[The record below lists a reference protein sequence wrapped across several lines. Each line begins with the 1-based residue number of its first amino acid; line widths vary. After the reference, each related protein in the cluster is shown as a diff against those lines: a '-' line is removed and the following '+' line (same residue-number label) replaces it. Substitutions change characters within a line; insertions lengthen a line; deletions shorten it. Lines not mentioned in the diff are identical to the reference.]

1 MKKSSKS
8 KLKLNRETL
17 VALEESQMGGALG
30 AGSTSNTCLTLGVCS
45 AQCGSTTIYASGCYS
60 RCTCGTAL
68 C

>member
-1 MKKSSKS
+1 MKKSSMS

-17 VALEESQMGGALG
+17 TALEEPQLKAMPGA
-30 AGSTSNTCLTLGVCS
+30 ADTLGYCS
-45 AQCGSTTIYASGCYS
+45 NLCGSTTIYASGCYS

>member
-1 MKKSSKS
+1 MKKSAKS

-17 VALEESQMGGALG
+17 TALEVAQALG
-30 AGSTSNTCLTLGVCS
+30 AGSTSNTCTTYGVCS
-45 AQCGSTTIYASGCYS
+45 AQCGSTTVYASGCYS